1 MQSSIWLCEVLR
13 ENAVLLRALAQAQQ
27 RIHQMEMALAASQA
41 QHLAAERERMHVH
54 ERLMRHE
61 SLIAWLREDMRRLA
75 GEAFDQGAGEPS
87 PAPEDLRL
95 AEQVICQTGCV
106 SHNYHWREGNHC
118 KRNDQACH
126 VSLATSS
133 PQENSNE

>member
-1 MQSSIWLCEVLR
+1 MQSSISLCEVLR

-75 GEAFDQGAGEPS
+75 GEPS